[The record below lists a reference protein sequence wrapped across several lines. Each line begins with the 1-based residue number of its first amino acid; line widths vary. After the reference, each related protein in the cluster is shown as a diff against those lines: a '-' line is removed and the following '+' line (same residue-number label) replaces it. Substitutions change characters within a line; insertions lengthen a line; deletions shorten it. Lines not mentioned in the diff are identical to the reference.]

1 MIKSFFPGGGPTH
14 TPFNAQKGSTSNK
27 NNKRSKAGD
36 ALTMADTIAGMSQ
49 KNARMWQI
57 IALVS
62 LSSFFIA
69 LVMLIYTITLPKTIP
84 VIVTVDS
91 VGNATYVGK
100 VDQSYRSYGEIPEQ
114 HKTSQI
120 KKFIS
125 NIHTWVIDSNAQLNY
140 MEMAAALC
148 QGPAVA
154 QLNTFFT
161 QNNPFDFMGIKTKS
175 VTMDEPLKQTDNTYV
190 VYFNVQTYASGRL
203 ERTERFSILVTL
215 DVYEVTEQT
224 KDDNPLGVYITSFD
238 IKPVK

>member
-1 MIKSFFPGGGPTH
+1 MIRSFFPSGGPTH
-14 TPFNAQKGSTSNK
+14 TPFNAQKESKGNK
-27 NNKRSKAGD
+27 KKAIKKSGD

-69 LVMLIYTITLPKTIP
+69 LIMLLYTVNLPKTIP

-100 VDQSYRSYGEIPEQ
+100 VDQTYRSSSEIPEQ
-114 HKTSQI
+114 HKVSQI

-125 NIHTWVIDSNAQLNY
+125 NMHTWVIDSNAQLNY
-140 MEMAAALC
+140 MELAAALC

-161 QNNPFDFMGIKTKS
+161 ENNPFDWIGIKTRS
-175 VTMDEPLKQTDNTYV
+175 VTIQEPLKQTDNTYV
-190 VYFNVQTYASGRL
+190 VYFDVQTFSNGYR
-203 ERTERFSILVTL
+203 EKTEKFSVLVTL
-215 DVYEVTEQT
+215 DIYEVTEQT
-224 KDDNPLGVYITSFD
+224 KDDNPLGLYITSFD

>member
-1 MIKSFFPGGGPTH
+1 MIRSFFPGGGPTH
-14 TPFNAQKGSTSNK
+14 TPFNAQKESKGNK
-27 NNKRSKAGD
+27 KKATKKSGD

-69 LVMLIYTITLPKTIP
+69 LIMLLYTVNLPKTIP

-91 VGNATYVGK
+91 AGNATYVGK
-100 VDQSYRSYGEIPEQ
+100 VDQTYRSSSEIPEQ
-114 HKTSQI
+114 HKVSQI

-125 NIHTWVIDSNAQLNY
+125 NMHTWVIDSNAQLNY
-140 MEMAAALC
+140 MELAAALC

-161 QNNPFDFMGIKTKS
+161 ENNPFDWIGIKTRS
-175 VTMDEPLKQTDNTYV
+175 VTIQEPLKQTDNTYV
-190 VYFNVQTYASGRL
+190 VYFDVQTFSNGYR
-203 ERTERFSILVTL
+203 EKTEKFSVLVTL
-215 DVYEVTEQT
+215 DIYEVTEQT
-224 KDDNPLGVYITSFD
+224 KDDNPLGLYITSFD